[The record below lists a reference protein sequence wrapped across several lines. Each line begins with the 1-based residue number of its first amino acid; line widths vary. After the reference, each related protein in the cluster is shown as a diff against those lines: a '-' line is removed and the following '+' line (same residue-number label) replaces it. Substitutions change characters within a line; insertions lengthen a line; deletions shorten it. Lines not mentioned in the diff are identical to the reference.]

1 MPRHHSLPALPAAPE
16 GEPFLEAAK
25 PSKTQLKKVSHDLQ
39 ALGEALLEL
48 PKAKLAKLP
57 MPERLLDALNEL
69 RRIKNF
75 EGRRRQLQFVG
86 KLMRDV
92 DPQPLREAVAEQRLP
107 SARQTLALHQ
117 AEAWRDRLIDDD
129 TALTEW
135 LDSHPADDVQA
146 LRTLVRNA
154 RKEAQQ
160 AAAAQANDGTWERKA
175 RHYRDL
181 FQHIKSALEGN
192 GSTADAP
199 ADEEE
204 DDDDA

>member
-1 MPRHHSLPALPAAPE
+1 MPRHPAPHAPE
-16 GEPFLEAAK
+16 GEPFLEAPK
-25 PSKTQLKKVSHDLQ
+25 PSKTQMKKVSHDLQ
-39 ALGEALLEL
+39 SLGEDLLEL

-92 DPQPLREAVAEQRLP
+92 DPEPLREAVAEQRLP
-107 SARQTLALHQ
+107 SARQVLAMHE
-117 AEAWRDRLIDDD
+117 AEAWRDRLIDQD

-135 LDSHPADDVQA
+135 LDAHPADDVQA
-146 LRTLVRNA
+146 LRTMVRNA

-160 AAAAQANDGTWERKA
+160 AAAAQANDGAVERKG

-181 FQHIKSALEGN
+181 FQHVKAALAATQARPSE
-192 GSTADAP
+192 D
-199 ADEEE
+199 DEEGD

>member
-1 MPRHHSLPALPAAPE
+1 MPRHHSPAAPD
-16 GEPFLEAAK
+16 GEPFLEAPK

-48 PKAKLAKLP
+48 PAQKLARLP

-92 DPQPLREAVAEQRLP
+92 DPEPLREAVAEQRLP

-117 AEAWRDRLIDDD
+117 AEVWRDRLIDGDA
-129 TALTEW
+129 ALTEW
-135 LDSHPADDVQA
+135 LDAHPADDAQS

-160 AAAAQANDGTWERKA
+160 AAAAQAHDGAVERKG

-181 FQHIKSALEGN
+181 FQHVKSALEAAQQAAG
-192 GSTADAP
+192 
-199 ADEEE
+199 DEQEP
-204 DDDDA
+204 DDDH

>member
-1 MPRHHSLPALPAAPE
+1 MPRHPAPHAPE
-16 GEPFLEAAK
+16 GEPFLEAPK
-25 PSKTQLKKVSHDLQ
+25 PSKTRMKQVSHDLQ

-92 DPQPLREAVAEQRLP
+92 DPEPLREAVAEQRLP
-107 SARQTLALHQ
+107 SARQVLALHQ
-117 AEAWRDRLIDDD
+117 AEAWRDRLIAADA
-129 TALTEW
+129 ALTEW
-135 LDSHPADDVQA
+135 LDAHPADDVQA
-146 LRTLVRNA
+146 LRTMVRNA

-160 AAAAQANDGTWERKA
+160 AEAAQANDGAVERKG

-181 FQHIKSALEGN
+181 FQHVKAALEASQARPSG
-192 GSTADAP
+192 D
-199 ADEEE
+199 DEDTEDE
-204 DDDDA
+204 DDDA